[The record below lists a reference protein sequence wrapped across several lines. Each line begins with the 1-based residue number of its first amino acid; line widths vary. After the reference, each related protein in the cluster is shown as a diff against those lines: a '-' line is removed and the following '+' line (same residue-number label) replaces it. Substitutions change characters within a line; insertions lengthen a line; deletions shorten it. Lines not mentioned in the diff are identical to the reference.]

1 MRRRDILFVLSG
13 VFSWDRGRSQSR
25 IAFAIQPL
33 GEVDPAY
40 ASLASSVITGTY
52 GFKLAPILPA
62 QPLPKSAL
70 SESGVRYR
78 AGRLLDHLEGLRA
91 GRFAKIVGLTTA
103 DISTTKGRFDDWGI
117 FGMAN
122 QYGPVCIVSTF
133 RLGKG
138 KVDDGLFVQRLRKVV
153 THEVGHLLGLLH
165 CSTPRC
171 VMQDAM
177 GQIATFDQSSGELCH
192 KCRRALGLPDKA
204 G

>member
-1 MRRRDILFVLSG
+1 MKRRNVLFLLSG
-13 VFSWDRGRSQSR
+13 VFLWDRGWSQGP

-40 ASLASSVITGTY
+40 ASLASSAITGTY
-52 GFKLAPILPA
+52 GFKRVLILPA

-70 SESGVRYR
+70 SGSGARYR
-78 AGRLLDHLEGLRA
+78 AGRLMDYLDGLRA

-103 DISTTKGRFDDWGI
+103 DISTTKGQFDDWGI

-122 QYGPVCIVSTF
+122 QFGPACIVSTF
-133 RLGKG
+133 RLGRG
-138 KVDDGLFVQRLRKVV
+138 KVAEGLFMGRLKKVV

-165 CSTPRC
+165 CPTPRC

-177 GQIATFDQSSGELCH
+177 GKIATFDQSSGELCRT
-192 KCRRALGLPDKA
+192 CRRALGLPHKA
-204 G
+204 V